1 MVQPHNESMNWS
13 KNGDELVPR
22 KWLFIAGEND
32 TYVYNFIYNYIY
44 NLIIYIIIYII
55 IYK

>member
-32 TYVYNFIYNYIY
+32 TYVYNYIYNYIY